1 MYMDKTLTLPE
12 IADLAIQY
20 RTEGKTVV
28 FTNGCFDILH
38 AGHVRYLTKAS
49 ELGDILVLGLNSD
62 RSVRRIKGDRR
73 PIIGQAHR
81 ACLLS
86 ALFCVDHVVLFDDP
100 DPGRLI
106 QAICPDIL
114 VKGADWSENEIVG
127 GDFVKNRGGRVERIS
142 LEPGI
147 STTAIIQ
154 RIGRLYYETP

>member
-1 MYMDKTLTLPE
+1 MDKTLTLPE
-12 IADLAIQY
+12 VAGLAEKY
-20 RTEGKTVV
+20 RAEGKTVV

-38 AGHVRYLTKAS
+38 AGHVRYLTKAA
-49 ELGDILVLGLNSD
+49 ELGDVLVLGLNSD

-73 PIIGQAHR
+73 PIIGQEHR

-106 QAICPDIL
+106 QTICPDIL
-114 VKGADWSENEIVG
+114 VKGADWSENDIVG
-127 GDFVKNRGGRVERIS
+127 GDFVKSGGGRVERIS

-147 STTAIIQ
+147 STTEIIR
-154 RIGRLYYETP
+154 RIGRLYYEPP